1 MAPAALPGTLHGGSR
16 SYSNARPLNDFPFP
30 AAGFVHVIDDE
41 MKWDAAFGRSVL
53 AGLLGLDANV
63 GKV

>member
-1 MAPAALPGTLHGGSR
+1 MPVV
-16 SYSNARPLNDFPFP
+16 LNDFPFP

-41 MKWDAAFGRSVL
+41 TKWDAAFGRSVL

-63 GKV
+63 GKVWRFCVYRVYQKK